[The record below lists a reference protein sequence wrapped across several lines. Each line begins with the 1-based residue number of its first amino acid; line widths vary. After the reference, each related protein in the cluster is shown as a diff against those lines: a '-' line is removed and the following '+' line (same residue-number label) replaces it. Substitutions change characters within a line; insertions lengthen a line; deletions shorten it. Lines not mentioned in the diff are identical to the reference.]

1 VSPQQHALANR
12 EVSLELTVPMTDIPH
27 GIPHPGSPQTDPA
40 NRGDSPKASTRNI
53 AAMFAVR
60 LFIVS

>member
-1 VSPQQHALANR
+1 
-12 EVSLELTVPMTDIPH
+12 MTDIPH

-53 AAMFAVR
+53 AAMYAVR